1 MSGRQWLLVMAA
13 LGLGALPQLAFA
25 YEGAVH
31 QELTFLAARS
41 LNACIAEQRLAAAPL
56 TPLQVRYVAKTNRR
70 QAQRNLFGRMFRWHY
85 YDRAEQRDRSLL
97 WLVDTRLHGH
107 FEELTDRLERRR
119 TEASFFSD
127 LGRIANYV
135 QDVTSP
141 AHAVP
146 VYTGRF
152 WRFSLTDRFDGFRV
166 DKDAL
171 AAELE
176 SACEDAFPLPATFQD
191 VLRSTADNTLA
202 AVNAPITG
210 MPAQWSA
217 FWRPNKD
224 PSDFGDYGRA
234 GNSFG
239 RAVQFRCADGARCVL
254 LEDDPLYRR
263 FALARHRAAV
273 IGTLQALLLAQQVEG
288 NGTLS
293 ATGR

>member
-1 MSGRQWLLVMAA
+1 MSRRGLQLVIAV
-13 LGLGALPQLAFA
+13 LGLAGLPQPASA

-41 LNACIAEQRLAAAPL
+41 LNACIAEQRLTARPL

-107 FEELTDRLERRR
+107 FRELAERLERPR

-152 WRFSLTDRFDGFRV
+152 WRFSLSDRFNGFRV

-176 SACEDAFPLPATFQD
+176 SACEDALPLPQSFEA
-191 VLRSTADNTLA
+191 VLREVADSTLS

-217 FWRPNKD
+217 FWRPSKD
-224 PSDFGDYGRA
+224 PSGFGDYGRA
-234 GNSFG
+234 GNNFG

-273 IGTLQALLLAQQVEG
+273 VGTLQALLLAQQVEG
-288 NGTLS
+288 TATLS

>member
-1 MSGRQWLLVMAA
+1 MSGIRVRCHWALLL
-13 LGLGALPQLAFA
+13 LGLGSHSALA
-25 YEGAVH
+25 YDGALH

-41 LNACIAEQRLAAAPL
+41 LNACIAEQRLKAQPL

-70 QAQRNLFGRMFRWHY
+70 QAQRNLFGRIFRWQY
-85 YDRAEQRDRSLL
+85 YDREGQRERSWL
-97 WLVDTRLHGH
+97 WLIDTRFHGH
-107 FEELTDRLERRR
+107 FNELSERLARPRS
-119 TEASFFSD
+119 EAAFFSD

-152 WRFSLTDRFDGFRV
+152 WRFSLSDRFDGFRV

-171 AAELE
+171 AGTLTDL
-176 SACEDAFPLPATFQD
+176 CEAVLPLPDDFQS
-191 VLRSTADNTLA
+191 VLRARADETLA
-202 AVNAPITG
+202 AVRAPIPG

-217 FWRPNKD
+217 FWRPSKD
-224 PSDFGDYGRA
+224 PASFGDYGRA
-234 GNSFG
+234 GNNFG

-263 FALARHRAAV
+263 FALARHRSAV
-273 IGTLQALLLAQQVEG
+273 IGTVQAMLLAQLDG
-288 NGTLS
+288 LP
-293 ATGR
+293 ATGAATGP